1 MPQSLS
7 SISLKENPNRVSKN
21 FVSILL
27 PVALIFL
34 IAGCNKRPAGVL
46 GDKEMV
52 ELMADMQVAEAY
64 MQNHNAGY
72 ASDSIRDSAV
82 QWALDRRGLT
92 KAQFDST
99 MTWYGKNIDE
109 YRDLFAKVDKELL
122 NRQKKIPGETEET
135 VDISDLWPYSRHILI
150 SENGSSNSLTFSIQ
164 TDQLTKGDRINWKMH
179 LNGSPSVNM
188 LLGVDYDNGTSAY
201 SYQNNSDAKKMD
213 VSLQTDTSLN
223 VSRIFGYL
231 RVKEDRYL
239 PVWID
244 SISLQSSP
252 IDSTQ
257 YYRVFSQRKIGKPQR
272 KIDADLNDEDNDS
285 IKKADQTSSTT
296 DLSDNNAPKISGKV
310 MDSKNT
316 ELHKT
321 GIKENGELKTLPK
334 RRRAGKESSL
344 QKIK

>member
-1 MPQSLS
+1 MHS
-7 SISLKENPNRVSKN
+7 SIFLKENPRCVSKE
-21 FVSILL
+21 FPFILL
-27 PVALIFL
+27 LLGLMVTAT
-34 IAGCNKRPAGVL
+34 GCNKRPDGVL
-46 GDKEMV
+46 ADKEMV

-82 QWALDRRGLT
+82 QWALDRRGLS

-122 NRQKKIPGETEET
+122 KRQKKIPGETEET
-135 VDISDLWPYSRHILI
+135 LDISDLWPYSRHILI

-164 TDQLTKGDRINWKMH
+164 TDQLAKGDRINWKMH

-213 VSLQTDTSLN
+213 VSLQTDTTLN

-272 KIDADLNDEDNDS
+272 KIDYNSKDEDNDS
-285 IKKADQTSSTT
+285 IQKIDQTSATAE
-296 DLSDNNAPKISGKV
+296 LSDNNDAKISGKV
-310 MDSKNT
+310 IDSKPS

-334 RRRAGKESSL
+334 RRRARNESSL